1 MADPRQEFHPGRVAI
16 DKVGVKGVRY
26 PIVLLDKQHR
36 RQHTVAVISM
46 FVNLPQHQRG
56 TYMGRFIDILN
67 RYHREI
73 DVHKVGEILRVMRR
87 ELSASSAHLEME
99 FPYFIEKQ
107 APVSGARSQMDYRC
121 WIVASLSDR
130 FRLRLG
136 VAVPVATLCPCS
148 KEMVGRGG
156 HNQRAEIRVSVEFK
170 GFLWLEELIDLV
182 EDCGSSELFSLLER
196 EDERHLTAAAFE
208 NPQFVEDV
216 VRKVAA
222 RLEAHPQVSGYEVG
236 VESFE
241 SIHHHEAYAYICR
254 LPGGVE
260 SARQVTCDRA
270 GRETGESAH
279 PAG

>member
-1 MADPRQEFHPGRVAI
+1 MSDPRGEPNGCSVAI

-36 RQHTVAVISM
+36 KQHTVASISM
-46 FVNLPQHQRG
+46 FVDLPRHQRG

-73 DVHKVGEILRVMRR
+73 DVHKVGEILRVMRK
-87 ELSASSAHLEME
+87 ELGANSAHLEME
-99 FPYFIEKQ
+99 FPYFVEKQ
-107 APVSGARSQMDYRC
+107 APVSGARAQMDYRC
-121 WIVASLSDR
+121 WIVAGLAEK

-136 VAVPVATLCPCS
+136 AAVPVTTLCPCS

-156 HNQRAEIRVSVEFK
+156 HNQRAEIRAAVEFK

-182 EDCGSSELFSLLER
+182 EDCGSSEVFSLLSR
-196 EDERHLTAAAFE
+196 EDEKHVTAAAYD

-216 VRKVAA
+216 VRKVAS
-222 RLEAHPQVSGYEVG
+222 RLEAHPQVTGYEVS

-241 SIHHHEAYAYICR
+241 SIHHHEAYAHICR
-254 LPGGVE
+254 LANP
-260 SARQVTCDRA
+260 
-270 GRETGESAH
+270 
-279 PAG
+279 